1 MYEPYGKK
9 RSWLD
14 PVIVAVSMMICLFL
28 VFFLY
33 GYIVAIVTSILV
45 VILIMLLIF
54 MILFFIFALVITPI
68 YYMFKKTEVEEQ
80 TSYSL
85 GSVRGSED
93 TEDEKRGRL

>member
-14 PVIVAVSMMICLFL
+14 PVILAASMMICLIL
-28 VFFLY
+28 VLFLY

-54 MILFFIFALVITPI
+54 MILFFVFALVITPI
-68 YYMFKKTEVEEQ
+68 YYMFKKTEVEEH

-85 GSVRGSED
+85 GSVRGAED
-93 TEDEKRGRL
+93 TLEEKKGKI